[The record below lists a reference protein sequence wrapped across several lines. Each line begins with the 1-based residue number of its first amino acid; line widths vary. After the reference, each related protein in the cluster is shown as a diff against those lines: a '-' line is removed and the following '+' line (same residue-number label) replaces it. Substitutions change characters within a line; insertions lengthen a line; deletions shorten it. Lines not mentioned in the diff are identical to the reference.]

1 MRDMNIKLQRCLT
14 RDESLTEKLSSSPI
28 TLEIKIGDF
37 DIADASY
44 KPEIITSDIFIST
57 AGPEGREARQQSG
70 LAPVTRTES

>member
-1 MRDMNIKLQRCLT
+1 MNIELQRNIIEDDGLI
-14 RDESLTEKLSSSPI
+14 EKVSSSP
-28 TLEIKIGDF
+28 TAREIKIGDF

-57 AGPEGREARQQSG
+57 AVPEGREARQQSG